1 MSHAEVTDLET
12 AAREAAAG
20 RRAVVCLGGKRLAV
34 VPAEDLTRLED
45 FEAED
50 KAEDADLL
58 AAALEAEAEARA
70 KGEEPV
76 PWADVKRRLGLA

>member
-1 MSHAEVTDLET
+1 MSHAEVPDLQT

-34 VPAEDLTRLED
+34 VPAEDLARLEG

-50 KAEDADLL
+50 EAEDADLL
-58 AAALEAEAEARA
+58 AVAREAEAKARA
-70 KGEEPV
+70 EGEEPV